1 MAGHYFSEQPDIA
14 SDVRRLA
21 LHLPDLSVELDA
33 DRGVFSSEQIDA
45 GSRLLMLEAVR
56 PSPGSTVLDIGC
68 GFGRHSYEAPRR
80 GADVVASDFS
90 LPELVEVQGTV
101 GAMWDG
107 GELPDGVAAMSCN
120 GDVTNLPF
128 PDDSFDHVIAS
139 EILEHIDDD
148 VAAIA
153 ELTRILKPGGRF
165 AATIP
170 ATLPERICWKLSDQY
185 HAPAVPG
192 GHVRIYEK
200 GELADRMRAAGL
212 DVTGSHRAHAL
223 HSPYWWLRCA
233 VGPNEPVENN
243 RLTALYNRFLTW
255 DIMKQPTITRLTDQA
270 LNPVLGKSLVV
281 YATKPI
287 REALAA

>member
-1 MAGHYFSEQPDIA
+1 MLTVDYEILGLHAG
-14 SDVRRLA
+14 
-21 LHLPDLSVELDA
+21 
-33 DRGVFSSEQIDA
+33 DR
-45 GSRLLMLEAVR
+45 
-56 PSPGSTVLDIGC
+56 VLDIGC
-68 GFGRHSYEAPRR
+68 GFGRHSYEALRR

-90 LPELVEVQGTV
+90 LPELVEGQGTV
-101 GAMWDG
+101 GAMWDN

-128 PDDSFDHVIAS
+128 PDESFDHVIAS
-139 EILEHIDDD
+139 EILEHIDED
-148 VAAIA
+148 VAAIE

-170 ATLPERICWKLSDQY
+170 AELPERICWKLSDQY

-192 GHVRIYEK
+192 GHVRIYK
-200 GELADRMRAAGL
+200 NGELADRMAAAGL

-255 DIMKQPTITRLTDQA
+255 DIMKQPTITRLADQA

-287 REALAA
+287 REAIAA

>member
-1 MAGHYFSEQPDIA
+1 MLTVDYETLGLHAG
-14 SDVRRLA
+14 
-21 LHLPDLSVELDA
+21 
-33 DRGVFSSEQIDA
+33 DR
-45 GSRLLMLEAVR
+45 
-56 PSPGSTVLDIGC
+56 VLDIGC
-68 GFGRHSYEAPRR
+68 GFGRHSYEALRR

-101 GAMWDG
+101 GAMWENK
-107 GELPDGVAAMSCN
+107 ELPDGVAAMSCN

-139 EILEHIDDD
+139 EILEHIDND
-148 VAAIA
+148 VAAIE

-192 GHVRIYEK
+192 GHVRIYGK
-200 GELADRMRAAGL
+200 GELADRMTAAGL
-212 DVTGSHRAHAL
+212 TVTGSHRAHAL

-243 RLTALYNRFLTW
+243 RFTALYNRFLTW
-255 DIMKQPTITRLTDQA
+255 DIMKQPTVTRLADQA

-287 REALAA
+287 REAVAA